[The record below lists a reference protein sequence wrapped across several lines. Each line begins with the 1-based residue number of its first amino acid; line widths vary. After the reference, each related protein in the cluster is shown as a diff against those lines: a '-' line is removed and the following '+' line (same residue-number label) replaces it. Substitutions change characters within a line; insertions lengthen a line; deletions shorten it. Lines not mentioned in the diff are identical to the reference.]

1 MNNVHFTGI
10 SGSLRKAS
18 YNTAL
23 LHVIA
28 DELLPDNTT
37 IEIFS
42 LNDIPPYNTDLDK
55 PDAASRPVT
64 VQLLRK
70 VLEKADG
77 LVIVS
82 PEYNYG
88 IPGLLKN
95 AIDWASRGED
105 SPLLNKPVAVMGAS
119 PGMWGTVRMQASFH
133 MIFQYLNMK
142 PVYKPE
148 VLIAQVKDKFD
159 PEGKLIDPVTR
170 KLVRQKLEALRD
182 LVLQE
187 RMVKE
192 IPV

>member
-1 MNNVHFTGI
+1 MGVHFAGI

-23 LHVIA
+23 LHTIA
-28 DELLPDNTT
+28 NELLPEDTT
-37 IEIFS
+37 IEIFP
-42 LNDIPPYNTDLDK
+42 LKDIPLYNADMDL
-55 PDAASRPVT
+55 PEAISRPVE
-64 VQLLRK
+64 VQLFRLM
-70 VLEKADG
+70 LEKADG

-105 SPLLNKPVAVMGAS
+105 SPLFHKPVAVMGATQ
-119 PGMWGTVRMQASFH
+119 GLWGTVRMQVSFH
-133 MIFQYLNMK
+133 TIFQYMNMK

-148 VLIAQVKDKFD
+148 VLIAQAKNKFD
-159 PEGKLIDPVTR
+159 AEGKLTDQTAR
-170 KLVRQKLEALRD
+170 KLVRQQLQALKE
-182 LVLQE
+182 LVLHE
-187 RMVKE
+187 RAVKE